1 MRDVRKDL
9 LGVAKNVMG
18 LVADLYCSINVE
30 YSLSPQSFFE
40 TLKMY
45 MVFRSGVQLWG
56 SVQSAKLLPQ
66 FNALLNV
73 IYIVYSSTFKPP
85 EGALNMDSSL
95 LRYCVQVTCTC
106 NSLKG
111 AICMST
117 KVCAS

>member
-66 FNALLNV
+66 FNALLV
-73 IYIVYSSTFKPP
+73 LMSFTLCT
-85 EGALNMDSSL
+85 ALHLSPQRGHL
-95 LRYCVQVTCTC
+95 TWILPC
-106 NSLKG
+106 
-111 AICMST
+111 
-117 KVCAS
+117 